1 MRVLETL
8 PQSKESHS
16 DFFESVKL
24 WVIWLKPAL
33 YKNIGPFVVEQNSRI
48 GQFLYWRIL
57 WSISNAIIDQS
68 PWMKHALLPREA
80 QSFYQIPGKAISQ
93 SKLSLF
99 DKYHWLFRAN
109 AKSKFWKI
117 HLKIWMKLALLP
129 REHQGLYQIPGKAI
143 PQSKLTLFDKY
154 HWLLRANTMSTFKN
168 TPANMNETCP
178 TANKKTSKSLSNTR
192 PSHAN
197 GLHQTQHFL
206 TNTLA

>member
-1 MRVLETL
+1 MFQFASFALKFVRAGSPHLSASIIFLSLCTHNLLVIICAESPCYYACIITL
-8 PQSKESHS
+8 SFCWTVENRNQ
-16 DFFESVKL
+16 
-24 WVIWLKPAL
+24 VIGL
-33 YKNIGPFVVEQNSRI
+33 FVVEENSRI

-154 HWLLRANTMSTFKN
+154 HWLLKANTMSTF
-168 TPANMNETCP
+168 
-178 TANKKTSKSLSNTR
+178 
-192 PSHAN
+192 
-197 GLHQTQHFL
+197 
-206 TNTLA
+206 

>member
-1 MRVLETL
+1 MHKFCASRLCFFLVDLILNQLKQVCTSQFVCLYQVFLNHFRLRVLETL

-154 HWLLRANTMSTFKN
+154 HWLLKANTMSTF
-168 TPANMNETCP
+168 
-178 TANKKTSKSLSNTR
+178 
-192 PSHAN
+192 
-197 GLHQTQHFL
+197 
-206 TNTLA
+206 